1 MEQTRISSVQ
11 ASAIRE
17 VRERWDGAV
26 DALAMKMAVLSPS
39 SGTERHHKGDFSADS
54 RPTNTYES

>member
-1 MEQTRISSVQ
+1 MVPLRYRWIVIKMEQTRISSVQ

-26 DALAMKMAVLSPS
+26 DADDENGRAESEL
-39 SGTERHHKGDFSADS
+39 RH
-54 RPTNTYES
+54 